1 MTFRTFD
8 IDAGHINSAA
18 ATTLTEDV
26 TSPVRSVRS
35 RRRARALTSR
45 SAGSRFVGLGI

>member
-35 RRRARALTSR
+35 RRRALALTSR
-45 SAGSRFVGLGI
+45 SRGARISGFGF